1 MKTLFFILSFSF
13 SILGFGQRL
22 SCQEAYEIVLKNGTN
37 KRTIKIINSSML
49 NKVEKYE
56 VDGSLYVIG
65 WIKSNDYDYKGKPY
79 LFCGVS
85 RWDWNM
91 FATEYISSAGE
102 AFHKYIFPYKC
113 NCY

>member
-1 MKTLFFILSFSF
+1 MKLSLLLLVISFSF
-13 SILGFGQRL
+13 SGFAQKI
-22 SCQEAYEIVLKNGTN
+22 SCQEAYEIVLEYGEN
-37 KRTIKIINSSML
+37 KRAITTSGSTML
-49 NKVEKYE
+49 TKVEKYE
-56 VDGSLYVIG
+56 VDGSLFVIG

-91 FATEYISSAGE
+91 FASEYISSAGE